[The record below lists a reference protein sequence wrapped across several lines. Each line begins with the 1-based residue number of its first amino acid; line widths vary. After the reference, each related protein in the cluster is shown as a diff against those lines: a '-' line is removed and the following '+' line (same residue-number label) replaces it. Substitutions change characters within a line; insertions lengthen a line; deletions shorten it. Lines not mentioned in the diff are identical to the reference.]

1 MSFASKWIM
10 ATMTVLGTATMAHST
25 ADQLSQFRWNHRIL
39 VIFSDRSD
47 DANYVQQMGAL
58 KGTQESVAERDM
70 LIISVVADVAAVIDK
85 PQLALDADSLRKR
98 FGAEVRGFRAVL
110 IGKDGGAKLSSNRP
124 ITPAELFS
132 TIDAMPMRQSEM
144 R

>member
-1 MSFASKWIM
+1 MPFISNWIM
-10 ATMTVLGTATMAHST
+10 AIMTVLGTATMAHS
-25 ADQLSQFRWNHRIL
+25 ASDQLSQFRWNHRIL

-58 KGTQESVAERDM
+58 KGAQEAMAERDM
-70 LIISVVADVAAVIDK
+70 LIISVVADAAAIIDK
-85 PQLALDADSLRKR
+85 PQLKLDADGLRKR
-98 FGAEVRGFRAVL
+98 FGAEGRSFRAVL
-110 IGKDGGAKLSSNRP
+110 IGKDGGAKLSSSRP
-124 ITPAELFS
+124 FTPAELFS

>member
-1 MSFASKWIM
+1 MSCTLNGIVAAI
-10 ATMTVLGTATMAHST
+10 TVLGSATIAHS
-25 ADQLSQFRWNHRIL
+25 AVDQLDQFRWNHRI
-39 VIFSDRSD
+39 VVVFADRSD
-47 DANYVQQMGAL
+47 EANYVQQMASLRDAQEAL
-58 KGTQESVAERDM
+58 AERDM
-70 LIISVVADVAAVIDK
+70 LIISVVSDVAAIIDK
-85 PQLALDADSLRKR
+85 PQLKLDADSLRKR
-98 FGAEVRGFRAVL
+98 FGAKGRGFRAVL

>member
-10 ATMTVLGTATMAHST
+10 ATMTVLGTATIAHST

-47 DANYVQQMGAL
+47 DANYVQQIGAL
-58 KGTQESVAERDM
+58 KGAQEALAERDM
-70 LIISVVADVAAVIDK
+70 LIISVVSDAAAIIDK
-85 PQLALDADSLRKR
+85 PQLKLDANSLKKR
-98 FGAEVRGFRAVL
+98 LDAEGRGFRAVL

-124 ITPAELFS
+124 ITPVELFS

>member
-10 ATMTVLGTATMAHST
+10 ATMTVLGTATMAHSA
-25 ADQLSQFRWNHRIL
+25 ADQFNQFRWNHRIL
-39 VIFSDRSD
+39 VVLTDRSD
-47 DANYVQQMGAL
+47 DASYVQQMASLRDAQEAL
-58 KGTQESVAERDM
+58 AERDM
-70 LIISVVADVAAVIDK
+70 LIITVVADVAAVIDK
-85 PQLALDADSLRKR
+85 PQLKLDADSLRKR